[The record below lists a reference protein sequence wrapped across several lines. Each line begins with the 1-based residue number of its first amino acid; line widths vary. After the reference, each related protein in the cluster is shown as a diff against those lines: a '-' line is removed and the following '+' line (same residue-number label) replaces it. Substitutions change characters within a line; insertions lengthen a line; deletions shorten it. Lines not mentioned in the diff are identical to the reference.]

1 MRLCKQSSAARK
13 HSVGQAALPRHC
25 DETAAKV
32 GREGQRS
39 KSTPGLDHAD
49 RYAISIREKTAAAC
63 LLRQVEYSPEELDAL
78 ALLFTAVKV
87 VYLGGAIGRA
97 ARLIELL
104 EAARR
109 ASRKPLHTT
118 LIRNEAAY
126 FSCIAQLLREHPP
139 PPPSPKQ
146 LRPLFLCGDSHT
158 LSGGSCPPAHTA
170 AAANCCPVTRLH
182 AVSHVWCMS
191 HLAYIAETSSS
202 SPTPASAA
210 SKHQTQTFVVC
221 WIVQHSKPLFAA
233 SPAFV
238 WLHRRT

>member
-1 MRLCKQSSAARK
+1 MHCYCLPQCLCL
-13 HSVGQAALPRHC
+13 QA
-25 DETAAKV
+25 
-32 GREGQRS
+32 
-39 KSTPGLDHAD
+39 
-49 RYAISIREKTAAAC
+49 
-63 LLRQVEYSPEELDAL
+63 EYSAEELDAL

-139 PPPSPKQ
+139 PPLGPSQ

-158 LSGGSCPPAHTA
+158 LSGGSLPPTYTA
-170 AAANCCPVTRLH
+170 AAEKQLLSSHQAACCVGLSRLVH
-182 AVSHVWCMS
+182 VPSRGDGLHCRDLILISYNSQCCDQAPCADATPNMWYGELCNTPSPSLRHRLVSCGCRS
-191 HLAYIAETSSS
+191 
-202 SPTPASAA
+202 
-210 SKHQTQTFVVC
+210 VC
-221 WIVQHSKPLFAA
+221 
-233 SPAFV
+233 
-238 WLHRRT
+238 R